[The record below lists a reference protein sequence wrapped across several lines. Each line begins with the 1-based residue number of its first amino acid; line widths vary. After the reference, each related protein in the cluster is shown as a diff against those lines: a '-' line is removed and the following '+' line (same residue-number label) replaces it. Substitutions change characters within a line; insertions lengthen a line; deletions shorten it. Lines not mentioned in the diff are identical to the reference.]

1 MQIPLTMVRMNCD
14 GVTVEHLND
23 FNAKFDENMAAMMG
37 DAHPSAQHNPTLP
50 SFLVYISGA
59 FRRSAFYFRK
69 FPLALC
75 AGADPEN
82 GKKSMMD
89 MKDLPMEEGA
99 EIKWARCE
107 IKNALLAQITQSFTQ
122 SKKRRFAKTGSGQ
135 T

>member
-1 MQIPLTMVRMNCD
+1 MR
-14 GVTVEHLND
+14 
-23 FNAKFDENMAAMMG
+23 
-37 DAHPSAQHNPTLP
+37 TLQPNTTQP

-107 IKNALLAQITQSFTQ
+107 IKNALLAQFTQ

>member
-1 MQIPLTMVRMNCD
+1 VI
-14 GVTVEHLND
+14 
-23 FNAKFDENMAAMMG
+23 

-107 IKNALLAQITQSFTQ
+107 IKNALLAQIHRLLNPKNDDLPRQARDRHRKKLETRDDAFFAGSSFR
-122 SKKRRFAKTGSGQ
+122 SR
-135 T
+135 

>member
-1 MQIPLTMVRMNCD
+1 MR
-14 GVTVEHLND
+14 
-23 FNAKFDENMAAMMG
+23 
-37 DAHPSAQHNPTLP
+37 TLQPNTTQP

-59 FRRSAFYFRK
+59 FRRSAFYFWN
-69 FPLALC
+69 FSLALC

-107 IKNALLAQITQSFTQ
+107 IKNALLAQISLLNQKNDDLPRQARDRHRKKLETRDDAFFAGSSFR
-122 SKKRRFAKTGSGQ
+122 SR
-135 T
+135 